1 MPSQMPS
8 ASNRPST
15 VTRTTVFTDGP
26 HSNFILLN
34 LMEVIPNI
42 RNFLTRGGRG
52 SMSVSGDLNSTITVV
67 AIEIDGLVAVTVT
80 EIDAEQ
86 TGCVITQVVVILDF
100 QLLVRVRR

>member
-1 MPSQMPS
+1 
-8 ASNRPST
+8 
-15 VTRTTVFTDGP
+15 
-26 HSNFILLN
+26 
-34 LMEVIPNI
+34 
-42 RNFLTRGGRG
+42 
-52 SMSVSGDLNSTITVV
+52 MSVSGDLNSTITVV